1 MRYKQT
7 LIALLILVAV
17 VLLTGCGGST
27 DAEAQAASEIPA
39 VLDELDQVVAEAVIE
54 PARWGEL
61 GFEIVGDPSAS
72 LRPSVTEVLIQE
84 GDTVA
89 AGDVLARL
97 ETVGLERAVAQ
108 AELSLHQAEVRLS
121 QAQLRLAQLQEP
133 PDEADVRQAEHA
145 VAQAEATIKA
155 AQLDLAA
162 VVDSPVRNESLED
175 AQEVYEDL
183 RHKVEARVEMYE
195 SGEEPDYWF
204 VDQAQERM
212 DDAKLDLDRIRQ
224 QGSAQMQ
231 DARNALQQAEQ
242 SYQEAQDALAE
253 LLEGADP
260 LDVEAAQKEIA
271 AAQLDVDSAALNLEE
286 AQSDLEDAELVA
298 PFSGAVVAVN
308 VDPGDEIGG
317 GEVAVVLATLDHLQA
332 VTVDL
337 TELDV
342 ARIREGQAATISVDA
357 LPEREFAGVVQEIA
371 LQSGDYRGDV
381 VYAVTIELPDLADA
395 PLRWGMTAVVQIE
408 GD

>member
-1 MRYKQT
+1 MSRKQM
-7 LIALLILVAV
+7 LIGVLAMTIVA
-17 VLLTGCGGST
+17 LLTGCGGAGAT
-27 DAEAQAASEIPA
+27 ETVEAEAVPVVSQEIGK
-39 VLDELDQVVAEAVIE
+39 VVAEAIIE

-61 GFEIVGDPSAS
+61 RFEIAGD
-72 LRPSVTEVLIQE
+72 VTEVLVQE

-97 ETVGLERAVAQ
+97 ETVDLERAVAQ

-121 QAQLRLAQLQEP
+121 QAQLNLEQLQEP
-133 PDEADVRQAEHA
+133 PDEVDVRQAEHA
-145 VAQAEATIKA
+145 VAQAEAAIKA
-155 AQLDLAA
+155 AQLDLTE
-162 VVDSPVRNESLED
+162 VVDRPIRNESLED
-175 AQEVYEDL
+175 AEEVYQDL
-183 RHKVEARVEMYE
+183 VHKYEARVEMYE

-253 LLEGADP
+253 LLKGADR
-260 LDVEAAQKEIA
+260 LDVEEVQKEIDA
-271 AAQLDVDSAALNLEE
+271 AGLEIEVAGLSLEE
-286 AQSDLEDAELVA
+286 AQSNLENAELVA
-298 PFSGAVVAVN
+298 PFEGVVVAVEI
-308 VDPGDEIGG
+308 DAGDAVSS

-342 ARIREGQAATISVDA
+342 AQVEEGQGVVVTVDA
-357 LPEREFAGVVQEIA
+357 MPEQEMRGVVERIG
-371 LQSGDYRGDV
+371 LQAQDYRGDV
-381 VYAVTIELPDLADA
+381 VYPVYVELEEVTPG
-395 PLRWGMTAVVQIE
+395 LRWGMTAMVEIDV
-408 GD
+408 D